1 MAWGCCSRLEQSAP
15 YPMPARFVSPLCMFL
30 TLRSFVW
37 LSPFFYY
44 VSYHVR
50 KFNHSVVPT
59 CHLLQ
64 TAQPQQ
70 TISKPVTREGIG
82 LHSGE
87 RATLRLLPAGA
98 GEGRYFVQLPKEAN
112 KEAVIVPAT
121 VKNVI
126 DTRLSTCLGKNR
138 ASVYTVEHLMSALE
152 GLGVDNCRIEIDGGS
167 EVIIIITIIM
177 YMHASFRSG
186 NFLIPVAAA
195 MILEVTEQCGR
206 MIFERIRCVLLPP
219 AHRTWPTLN
228 CCVLPGNIVIPGR
241 KVTHKVSRS

>member
-1 MAWGCCSRLEQSAP
+1 
-15 YPMPARFVSPLCMFL
+15 
-30 TLRSFVW
+30 
-37 LSPFFYY
+37 
-44 VSYHVR
+44 VR

-195 MILEVTEQCGR
+195 MILEVTEHVA
-206 MIFERIRCVLLPP
+206 E
-219 AHRTWPTLN
+219 
-228 CCVLPGNIVIPGR
+228 
-241 KVTHKVSRS
+241 

>member
-1 MAWGCCSRLEQSAP
+1 MAWGCCSRLGQSAP

-30 TLRSFVW
+30 ALRSFVW
-37 LSPFFYY
+37 LSPFFSY

-50 KFNHSVVPT
+50 KFNHSVVPPT

-87 RATLRLLPAGA
+87 RAILRLLPAGA
-98 GEGRYFVQLPKEAN
+98 GEGRYFVQLPKEAH

-138 ASVYTVEHLMSALE
+138 ASVHTVEHLMSALE

-167 EVIIIITIIM
+167 EVIIIIIIM
-177 YMHASFRSG
+177 YMHASSRSG
-186 NFLIPVAAA
+186 NFLIP
-195 MILEVTEQCGR
+195 
-206 MIFERIRCVLLPP
+206 
-219 AHRTWPTLN
+219 
-228 CCVLPGNIVIPGR
+228 
-241 KVTHKVSRS
+241 